1 MVSRP
6 CARPPPKRSNMNK
19 LQITTTSRT
28 PELGVLAQQAA
39 KFIRVARVSVA
50 SILKVLDF

>member
-1 MVSRP
+1 
-6 CARPPPKRSNMNK
+6 MNK

>member
-1 MVSRP
+1 V
-6 CARPPPKRSNMNK
+6 RPPPPKEIK
-19 LQITTTSRT
+19 YELQITTTSRT